1 MGFLDINNEISIYEI
16 IGSTKLELIILKVN
30 FIFVISKD
38 LEDSITRIYI
48 YKTWSRLTGFLKT
61 KTRGSA
67 PRN

>member
-48 YKTWSRLTGFLKT
+48 QNVVPIDGLS
-61 KTRGSA
+61 
-67 PRN
+67 

>member
-16 IGSTKLELIILKVN
+16 IRSTKLELIILKVN

-48 YKTWSRLTGFLKT
+48 QNVVSIDKDEGKRTSKLNW
-61 KTRGSA
+61 A
-67 PRN
+67 

>member
-48 YKTWSRLTGFLKT
+48 QNVVSIDGL
-61 KTRGSA
+61 S
-67 PRN
+67 

>member
-16 IGSTKLELIILKVN
+16 IRSTKLELIILKVN

-48 YKTWSRLTGFLKT
+48 QNVVSIDGL
-61 KTRGSA
+61 S
-67 PRN
+67 

>member
-38 LEDSITRIYI
+38 LEDSITKIYI
-48 YKTWSRLTGFLKT
+48 QNVVPIDGLS
-61 KTRGSA
+61 
-67 PRN
+67 

>member
-16 IGSTKLELIILKVN
+16 IRSTKLELIILKVN

-48 YKTWSRLTGFLKT
+48 QNVVPIDGLS
-61 KTRGSA
+61 
-67 PRN
+67 